1 MYTDDGKRESARYN
15 LNFVMCQGT
24 DTGRDDPKLKACRTT
39 PRERGKA
46 GSFRSQVSGRKGLL
60 TVAVRGRDVGVSA
73 SREIDRAP

>member
-39 PRERGKA
+39 PR
-46 GSFRSQVSGRKGLL
+46 
-60 TVAVRGRDVGVSA
+60 
-73 SREIDRAP
+73 